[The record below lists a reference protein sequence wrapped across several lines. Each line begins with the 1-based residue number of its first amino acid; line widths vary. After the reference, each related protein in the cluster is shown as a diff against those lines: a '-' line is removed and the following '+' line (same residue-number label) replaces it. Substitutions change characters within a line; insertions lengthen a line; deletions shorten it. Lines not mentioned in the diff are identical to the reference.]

1 MNACRFSRALLIF
14 SLIPLCNAL
23 GKDRPNILLIMCDD
37 MGWSDIGCY
46 GGEVQTPNLDRLAAE
61 GVRFT
66 QFYNCAKCTTT
77 RASIVTGLHPRRKG
91 GLLKTNMVT
100 TGEVLAAAGYQT
112 SLSGKWHLGRGDTT
126 HPYRRGFSEYYGL
139 LDGCCNFF
147 DPTIADPPYKGNRV
161 RYFGQNDRRITT
173 FPSDFYTTDAF
184 TDHAI
189 DQIRRAAKRK
199 TPFFAHVCYTAPH
212 YPLHAKPEDIKK
224 YIGRFKMGW
233 ENMREQRFA
242 RQIEMGLVDPQVWKL
257 SQGDPKTYDWK
268 TANHDFEDLRM
279 SVYAAMIDSMD
290 QNIGRLLETLKETG
304 AAENTLVC
312 FLSDNGGC
320 AEEPGGRDPKKRRPG
335 PKDDYVC
342 VGPAWGWAQN
352 APFKRYKS
360 WVHEGGICTPMIAR
374 WPGTVKPG
382 TITEQPAHIIDFMA
396 TFIELAKT
404 EYPVSVNGNEI
415 IPLEGK
421 SIVPILRGQSRQP
434 HATLAWEWS
443 GNRAIR
449 QGDWK
454 LVWDGRFKKWELY
467 NLKTDRTETAD
478 LAADDTKRV
487 QRMSADWFAWARK
500 TGAPGGKK

>member
-1 MNACRFSRALLIF
+1 
-14 SLIPLCNAL
+14 
-23 GKDRPNILLIMCDD
+23 
-37 MGWSDIGCY
+37 
-46 GGEVQTPNLDRLAAE
+46 
-61 GVRFT
+61 
-66 QFYNCAKCTTT
+66 
-77 RASIVTGLHPRRKG
+77 
-91 GLLKTNMVT
+91 
-100 TGEVLAAAGYQT
+100 
-112 SLSGKWHLGRGDTT
+112 
-126 HPYRRGFSEYYGL
+126 
-139 LDGCCNFF
+139 
-147 DPTIADPPYKGNRV
+147 
-161 RYFGQNDRRITT
+161 
-173 FPSDFYTTDAF
+173 
-184 TDHAI
+184 
-189 DQIRRAAKRK
+189 
-199 TPFFAHVCYTAPH
+199 
-212 YPLHAKPEDIKK
+212 
-224 YIGRFKMGW
+224 
-233 ENMREQRFA
+233 
-242 RQIEMGLVDPQVWKL
+242 
-257 SQGDPKTYDWK
+257 
-268 TANHDFEDLRM
+268 
-279 SVYAAMIDSMD
+279 
-290 QNIGRLLETLKETG
+290 
-304 AAENTLVC
+304 
-312 FLSDNGGC
+312 DNGGC

-360 WVHEGGICTPMIAR
+360 WVHEGGICTPMITR

>member
-1 MNACRFSRALLIF
+1 MLPVAALAKE
-14 SLIPLCNAL
+14 P
-23 GKDRPNILLIMCDD
+23 PNILLIMCDD

-46 GGEVQTPNLDRLAAE
+46 GGEVETPHLDRMAKE
-61 GVRFT
+61 GLRFT

-77 RASIVTGLHPRRKG
+77 RASIVTGLHPRRRG

-126 HPYRRGFSEYYGL
+126 HPYRRGFGEYYGL

-147 DPTIADPPYKGNRV
+147 NPSIPDPPYKGRRV
-161 RYFGQNDRRITT
+161 RFFAQNDQRITK
-173 FPSDFYTTDAF
+173 FPDDFYTTDAF

-189 DQIRRAAKRK
+189 EQIRRAAKNK
-199 TPFFAHVCYTAPH
+199 KPFFAHVCYTAPH
-212 YPLHAKPEDIKK
+212 YPLHAKPEDTKK

-233 ENMREQRFA
+233 EKMRQQRFE
-242 RQIEMGLVDPQVWKL
+242 RQVEMGLINPQTWKL
-257 SQGDPKTYDWK
+257 SQGDPKTYDWAS
-268 TANHDFEDLRM
+268 ANHDFEDLRM
-279 SVYAAMIDSMD
+279 AVYAAMIDSMD
-290 QNIGRLLETLKETG
+290 HNIGRLLQTIKETG
-304 AAENTLVC
+304 TDDNTLIC

-320 AEEPGGRDPKKRRPG
+320 AEEPGGRDPKVRRPG

-374 WPGTVKPG
+374 WPGVVKPN

-396 TFIELAKT
+396 TFIDLAETK
-404 EYPVSVNGNEI
+404 YPKSRGDNEI

-421 SIVPILRGQSRQP
+421 SIVPILRGETREP

-454 LVWDGRFKKWELY
+454 LAWDGRFKKWELY
-467 NLKTDRTETAD
+467 NLKVDRTETTD
-478 LAADDTKRV
+478 LAADRPDRV
-487 QRMSADWFAWARK
+487 KQMSADWFAWADN
-500 TGAPGGKK
+500 TGAPGGKKN